1 MDLADDEEEDD
12 PDAKNDPLYQVNLQV
27 YMLYSK
33 NSQPVASKTRGWKIR
48 PPQNFWKGDNILIIK
63 KKLENICF

>member
-33 NSQPVASKTRGWKIR
+33 NSQPVASKTRGWKIK
-48 PPQNFWKGDNILIIK
+48 PPQNF
-63 KKLENICF
+63 